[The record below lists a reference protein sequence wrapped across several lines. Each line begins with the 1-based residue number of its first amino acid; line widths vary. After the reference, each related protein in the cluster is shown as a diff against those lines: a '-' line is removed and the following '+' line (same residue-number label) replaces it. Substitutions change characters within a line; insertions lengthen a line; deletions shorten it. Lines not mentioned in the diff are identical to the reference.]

1 MKICQQPTVRS
12 LVSRSS
18 ALQLIATTA
27 ASWSLI
33 APVRARK
40 RVRRIAL
47 RSAAVVRASGSEHR
61 AWENHVS
68 SS

>member
-1 MKICQQPTVRS
+1 MKTCPQSAARGIARP
-12 LVSRSS
+12 

-27 ASWSLI
+27 ASWNLI

-47 RSAAVVRASGSEHR
+47 RGTAPARAHSCNTSAQGGA
-61 AWENHVS
+61 
-68 SS
+68 